1 MKRTI
6 LFIVILLSLIWTM
19 AAAQTETVTHPIEMQ
34 GKDCAVC
41 HAPGSTEEI
50 VADPAAYT
58 EWSESLHGLNNVS
71 CLTCHGDESTFKADS
86 DINTCLS
93 CHPQETTV
101 INAKV
106 ENQNNGLVCT
116 SCHKV
121 HTFTAAPQ
129 EKLVHGNK

>member
-1 MKRTI
+1 MKQSIIFLTL
-6 LFIVILLSLIWTM
+6 LFSLIIST
-19 AAAQTETVTHPIEMQ
+19 AFAQTEKVEHPLPID

-50 VADPAAYT
+50 PADPTAYQ
-58 EWSESLHGLNNVS
+58 EWSASMHGLNNVK
-71 CLTCHGDESTFKADS
+71 CVTCHGEESTFKADS

-101 INAKV
+101 INKKV
-106 ENQNNGLVCT
+106 ESADTALICS

-121 HTFTAAPQ
+121 HSFTVTKESKP
-129 EKLVHGNK
+129 VHTK